1 MISSTFFYILQSKAT
16 VMILRRALC
25 SLCSASLLVTLSYCD
40 EAPTEDQDSTTE
52 KQPNIVFIL
61 ADDLGYGDLGAYG
74 ATQIK
79 TPHMDQLADEG
90 MRFTNAYSPHSVCT
104 PTRYSL
110 MTGRYAWR
118 SWNGHITV
126 WANDPLLI
134 DTARLT
140 LPKLLKRDG
149 YKTALIGKW
158 HLGFGSPDTPGWDA
172 VRGPD
177 YNRALTPGP
186 LEVGFDYFYGIPH
199 VAQKPHVYIENH
211 HVVGL
216 SEDDSMAIVLDERWL
231 NRTNYLQRIGVPRH
245 QFIGNESARYTHDD
259 MAMHITEK
267 AVEYIEAQNEDEPFF
282 LYFAHR
288 NVHGPLRPNERFQG
302 SSEVGVY
309 GDFVHELDWSV
320 GEVLKALDSMGIA
333 ENTIVF
339 LSSDNGGVKN
349 YLDSRK
355 VDFNGHFINGPLF
368 GQKTEAY
375 EGGTRVPLLVRWPGV
390 IKVGSQSGQIVAL
403 TDMLAT
409 MAEFTEQTIDWDVG
423 EDSFSFLHVL
433 EGRPSRQQV
442 RDHVVVDATSGLMGI
457 RKGSWKLITGQGGGG
472 VNWNEDE
479 NYRILT
485 HEWNHP
491 DDPDH
496 PPGQLY
502 HLEDDI
508 GETENL
514 YYSNPQKVVELQAL
528 LRDIKYGGRSR

>member
-1 MISSTFFYILQSKAT
+1 MLPKQSFLGLCLAACLLILSQ
-16 VMILRRALC
+16 C
-25 SLCSASLLVTLSYCD
+25 S
-40 EAPTEDQDSTTE
+40 EAPKEQTIKS
-52 KQPNIVFIL
+52 KGRPNIVFIL
-61 ADDLGYGDLGAYG
+61 ADDLGYGDLGVYG
-74 ATQIK
+74 ATMVN
-79 TPHMDQLADEG
+79 TPHMDRLAEEG
-90 MRFTNAYSPHSVCT
+90 IRFTDAYSPHSVCT

-118 SWNGHITV
+118 TWNGHITV

-140 LPKLLKRDG
+140 LPKSLRQDG

-158 HLGFGSPDTPGWDA
+158 HLGFGSPDTPGWDSL
-172 VRGPD
+172 RGPD

-199 VAQKPHVYIENH
+199 VGQKPHVYIENH

-216 SEDDSMAIVLDERWL
+216 AEDDSMAIVLDERWL
-231 NRTNYLQRIGVPRH
+231 HRPDYLQRIGVPKH
-245 QFIGNESARYTHDD
+245 QFSGNESARYKHED

-267 AVEYIEAQNEDEPFF
+267 AVQYIESQNEDEPFF

-288 NVHGPLRPNERFQG
+288 NVHGPLRPNEQFQG
-302 SSEVGVY
+302 SSEIGVY
-309 GDFVHELDWSV
+309 GDFLHELDWSV
-320 GEVLKALDSMGIA
+320 GEVLNALDRQGLA

-349 YLDSRK
+349 YLDAQR

-375 EGGTRVPLLVRWPGV
+375 EGGTRVPLLVRWPG
-390 IKVGSQSGQIVAL
+390 IIEAGRQSQQIVAL

-409 MAEFTEQTIDWDVG
+409 MAEFTGTTLDWNAG

-433 EGRPSRQQV
+433 EDRPPRQAV

-457 RKGSWKLITGQGGGG
+457 RKGPWKLITGQGGGG
-472 VNWNEDE
+472 INWNEEE

-485 HEWNHP
+485 HDWNHP
-491 DDPDH
+491 DDLDM

-502 HLEDDI
+502 HLGKDI
-508 GETENL
+508 GETDNL
-514 YYSNPQKVVELQAL
+514 YNREPLQVVELKAL
-528 LRDIKYGGRSR
+528 LRDIQYSGRSR